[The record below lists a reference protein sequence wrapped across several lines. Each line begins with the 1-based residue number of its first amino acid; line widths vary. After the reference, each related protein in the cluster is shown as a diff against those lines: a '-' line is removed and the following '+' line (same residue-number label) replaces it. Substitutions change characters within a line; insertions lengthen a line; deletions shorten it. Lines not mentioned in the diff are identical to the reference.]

1 MYDFPYQLVRASTRL
16 GTMLDVAI
24 VLEVDPALI
33 YRWIAGVD
41 LPTRERIEQLN
52 ARLEP
57 LLLTHDVGRVGFEP
71 TTKGL

>member
-1 MYDFPYQLVRASTRL
+1 MYDFPYQLVRASATL

-41 LPTRERIEQLN
+41 LPTKECIEQFN

-57 LLLTHDVGRVGFEP
+57 LLHC
-71 TTKGL
+71 

>member
-1 MYDFPYQLVRASTRL
+1 MNDFPYQLVRASTAL

-24 VLEVDPALI
+24 VLEVDPSLV

-41 LPTRERIEQLN
+41 LPTKERIKAFN

-57 LLLTHDVGRVGFEP
+57 LLLAVN
-71 TTKGL
+71 